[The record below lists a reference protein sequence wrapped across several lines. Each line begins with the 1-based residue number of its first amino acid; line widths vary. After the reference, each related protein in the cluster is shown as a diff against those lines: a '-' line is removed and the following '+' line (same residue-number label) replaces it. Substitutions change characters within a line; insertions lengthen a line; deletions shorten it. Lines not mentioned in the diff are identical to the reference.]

1 MDFQLRSVG
10 KTCEKS
16 GHPLAPGE
24 VCHSV
29 LVERHGKMTRLDY
42 SHEAW
47 SGPPEDAVA
56 YWRVQVPDATE
67 KQTPTITTDGLM
79 SYFEQLSEA
88 PNTVQEQMRYVLALM
103 LLQRRR
109 LKLEGSRTD
118 GDIEYLQLSGSRG
131 DGDFEVR
138 QQSLSDE
145 EIEQLQSQLNVSVT
159 SEWQELDGVQ
169 IAEQTS
175 LTDDDL

>member
-1 MDFQLRSVG
+1 
-10 KTCEKS
+10 
-16 GHPLAPGE
+16 
-24 VCHSV
+24 
-29 LVERHGKMTRLDY
+29 
-42 SHEAW
+42 
-47 SGPPEDAVA
+47 
-56 YWRVQVPDATE
+56 
-67 KQTPTITTDGLM
+67 
-79 SYFEQLSEA
+79 
-88 PNTVQEQMRYVLALM
+88 MRYVLALM